1 MENGLIPD
9 TAISAS
15 SWYKYNTDFYGPN
28 TARLN
33 LDPYGPWVKH
43 ETDDEPWI
51 QVCGESDVSKLKKN
65 LTLHNSLQ
73 LLDMGGV

>member
-9 TAISAS
+9 KAISAS
-15 SWYKYNTDFYGPN
+15 SWFKYNTDFYGPH

-43 ETDDEPWI
+43 DADDEPWI
-51 QVCGESDVSKLKKN
+51 QVCRGDNISKLFVI
-65 LTLHNSLQ
+65 L
-73 LLDMGGV
+73 